1 MSEISDAI
9 EQVRRRFPIDGYMS
23 PGKSTASL
31 ASGTAGA
38 YETIATT
45 ARRFLPRGASI
56 LDFGCGPCDKTA
68 ILQALGFECAGCDD
82 LQEPW
87 HEKPGQRDSILAF
100 ARDSGID
107 FRLNNDSRIPFEA
120 GRFDMVMMHDVLEHI
135 HDSPRELL
143 NDLLE
148 MTTPE
153 GLLFVTVPNQVNIR
167 KRVEVLL
174 GRTNLTAYET
184 FYWSDIPWRGHVRE
198 YVRDDLV
205 KLADYLG
212 LDVLELRAVD
222 HMLQRISP
230 AAKGPYLLATALFNG
245 WKDSWL
251 MVARKKPGWHPR
263 RRTTPLEQKEILS
276 DMHW

>member
-1 MSEISDAI
+1 MAVIGDAI
-9 EQVRRRFPIDGYMS
+9 EQVRRRFPIEGYMT
-23 PGKSTASL
+23 PVKTG
-31 ASGTAGA
+31 GA
-38 YETIATT
+38 YSTIATT
-45 ARRFLPRGASI
+45 ALHYLRPGARI

-68 ILQALGFECAGCDD
+68 ILQALGFACAGCDD
-82 LQEPW
+82 LQEDW
-87 HEKPGQRDSILAF
+87 HHTPGQRDSILAF

-107 FRLNNDSRIPFEA
+107 FRLNNGAGIPFEA

-143 NDLLE
+143 NDLME

-153 GLLFVTVPNQVNIR
+153 GLLFITVPNQVNIR
-167 KRVEVLL
+167 KRIRVLT

-205 KLADYLG
+205 KLAGYMG

-222 HMLQRISP
+222 HMLQKVPR
-230 AAKGPYLLATALFNG
+230 AARAPYLLATAVFNA

-251 MVARKKPGWHPR
+251 LVARKKPGWSAR
-263 RRTTPLEQKEILS
+263 RRLTPLEQQEILP
-276 DMHW
+276 HLPW